1 MKIEEL
7 KIKIDSLKSDNLSL
21 GYSEL
26 NFATTETLSEFQ
38 LGYSIDP
45 NGKSLTGGK
54 DGDWNENWIVI
65 SRDDLGEPHFVDL
78 KDGKIYTAMHGQGDW
93 EPDLISISL
102 EKYIETINF
111 LFELSKNRDN
121 PSDLENNPITQN
133 EIERFEKF
141 IEEANNGE
149 VEFYEWENWVEN
161 E

>member
-1 MKIEEL
+1 MGIEEL
-7 KIKIDSLKSDNLSL
+7 KLKIDSLKSENLSL
-21 GYSEL
+21 GYNEL
-26 NFATTETLSEFQ
+26 NFATSETLSEFQ

-45 NGKSLTGGK
+45 KGKSLIGEK
-54 DGDWNENWIVI
+54 DGDWNKNWIVI

-78 KDGKIYTAMHGQGDW
+78 KIGKVYTAMHGQGDW

-102 EKYIETINF
+102 GKYIETINF

-121 PSDLENNPITQN
+121 PEDLENNPITQN
-133 EIERFEKF
+133 EIEQFEKF